1 MGDIIP
7 GRLGLM
13 RLIHQVTLQ
22 DTVSFCAFVHRNQ
35 SQQSHVFSVALAG
48 P

>member
-22 DTVSFCAFVHRNQ
+22 DPVSFCAFVHRNQ